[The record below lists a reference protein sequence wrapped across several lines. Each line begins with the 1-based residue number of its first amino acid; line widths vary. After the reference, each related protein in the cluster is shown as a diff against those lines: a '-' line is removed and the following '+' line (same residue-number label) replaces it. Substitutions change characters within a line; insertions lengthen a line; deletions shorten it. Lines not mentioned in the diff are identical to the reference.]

1 MKQAKKIITRMLLNN
16 WGGISHRMMEFHEYV
31 NLFSGKSGS
40 GKSTVMDAIQVVLYG
55 SMSASFLN
63 KAADDAKNRRSVM
76 SYLRGEQKDGT
87 ANRGGQDFGST
98 LVLEI
103 KDTGSGITTCFG
115 VLFEIGRADT
125 DINGKYT
132 FFSHSGS
139 MPDDEYLEEGGIP
152 YSRGRMKKLCEA
164 RKSSPDNR
172 GRGEVNRLYPSR
184 ESYVNTLYEVI
195 LGSVDAQRL
204 MTMEKSAIALRMTN
218 GTGQFIK
225 DYMFPKSR
233 ESAIEKISEQLG
245 AYREIKERVEDLERR
260 IRLLSEIRES
270 HEGLIKTRADMVH
283 AETVLKYIE
292 IESTRAHLET
302 RTQDLKKEA
311 EAVAHLQKQQA
322 EEEKTSETL
331 AAELVEVQAALR
343 SSGYGQKQK
352 ELTELENTVL
362 LLSGNS
368 RQWRKLLDDL
378 SVWETEET
386 VSGYVSN
393 FALQLLDE
401 FRKGKVTEE
410 NCKELQKRL
419 EEARE
424 NVEEELEDLTER
436 QRILSAELEE
446 KKEILDELKH
456 DRKPYDKN
464 LRQARTQL
472 ESALS
477 NLYGKKAPV
486 YILADLFDVTDEKW
500 KNAVEGRLGR
510 LKYSLVTAPEYALD
524 AANLFR
530 RLKKF
535 QEVDLINTQ
544 AILKDQPQAQ
554 PGTLYEAVRAEESFV
569 DDCLKRYLGR
579 TVKCES
585 LEELS
590 KVRDGVTPD
599 CYSYSNYMFRHLRE
613 KDYTLRACIGTKVSR
628 TKMTELSDRVNV
640 LENEL
645 EEYASTCRSLKK
657 ALNFEMLHMEPEHVL
672 ELSQAAAD
680 LERYYKKQ
688 EKLEQEIRELQNGS
702 LTAQLETQ
710 KEELTAKQQEQ
721 NRKVGMLQ
729 TEMIEHIRV
738 QGSIESDVKKYKE
751 NLAALSEG
759 FVENEELAAEVS
771 EQLLTQSE
779 TSYRNRMT
787 RELTSLQELEQEQ
800 QENRSR
806 ARMDFNRI
814 YAAYGL
820 SGVEKENDAYDRIL
834 EQCQR
839 DYEPQY
845 KEEFRMQCDQVY
857 TSLRDNVIAAI
868 HGEIK
873 AAYRHAREINR
884 LLSRIR
890 FSDSTYQ
897 IEIRPADNE
906 NGQFYEM
913 LMASELDSKVL
924 DNNGFDGQMSL
935 LEDEFYMKYKDKIDL
950 LTEKFMP
957 LQEGD
962 AQNLNAKRQEMEQYA
977 DYRNYLTFS
986 MYERVEDEDG
996 SVRKNHVDKMAGRD
1010 SGGEGQ
1016 NPKYVALL
1024 AGFAMLYMQQ
1034 SSRDSKVRLVLLDEA
1049 FSKMDKERSEV
1060 CLRYARELDLQLI
1073 VCVPDERL
1081 QSLIQNVDCVY
1092 GFRRFQNQISMM
1104 HIDKGDYLN
1113 LLEG

>member
-1 MKQAKKIITRMLLNN
+1 MLLNN

-115 VLFEIGRADT
+115 VLFEISRADT

-139 MPDDEYLEEGGIP
+139 MPEDEYLEEGGIP

-270 HEGLIKTRADMVH
+270 HEGLIKSRADMVH

-302 RTQDLKKEA
+302 RTQDLKKET
-311 EAVAHLQKQQA
+311 EAVANLQKQQA

-343 SSGYGQKQK
+343 SSDYGQKQK

-378 SVWETEET
+378 SAWETEET

-645 EEYASTCRSLKK
+645 DEYASTCRSLKK

-710 KEELTAKQQEQ
+710 KEELIAKQQEQ

-729 TEMIEHIRV
+729 AEMIEHIRV
-738 QGSIESDVKKYKE
+738 QGSIESDVKKYEE
-751 NLAALSEG
+751 NLAVLSEG

-814 YAAYGL
+814 YASYGL

-834 EQCQR
+834 EQCKR

-957 LQEGD
+957 PQESD

-996 SVRKNHVDKMAGRD
+996 SVRKNHVDEMAGRD

>member
-1 MKQAKKIITRMLLNN
+1 MLLNN

-103 KDTGSGITTCFG
+103 EDTGNGITTCFG
-115 VLFEIGRADT
+115 VLFEIGKADT

-139 MPDDEYLEEGGIP
+139 MPEDEYLEEGGIP

-292 IESTRAHLET
+292 IESIRAHLET
-302 RTQDLKKEA
+302 RTQDLKKET
-311 EAVAHLQKQQA
+311 EAVANLQKQQA

-343 SSGYGQKQK
+343 SSDYGQKQK

-378 SVWETEET
+378 SAWETEET

-486 YILADLFDVTDEKW
+486 YILADL
-500 KNAVEGRLGR
+500 
-510 LKYSLVTAPEYALD
+510 
-524 AANLFR
+524 
-530 RLKKF
+530 
-535 QEVDLINTQ
+535 
-544 AILKDQPQAQ
+544 
-554 PGTLYEAVRAEESFV
+554 
-569 DDCLKRYLGR
+569 
-579 TVKCES
+579 
-585 LEELS
+585 
-590 KVRDGVTPD
+590 
-599 CYSYSNYMFRHLRE
+599 
-613 KDYTLRACIGTKVSR
+613 
-628 TKMTELSDRVNV
+628 
-640 LENEL
+640 
-645 EEYASTCRSLKK
+645 
-657 ALNFEMLHMEPEHVL
+657 
-672 ELSQAAAD
+672 
-680 LERYYKKQ
+680 
-688 EKLEQEIRELQNGS
+688 
-702 LTAQLETQ
+702 
-710 KEELTAKQQEQ
+710 
-721 NRKVGMLQ
+721 
-729 TEMIEHIRV
+729 
-738 QGSIESDVKKYKE
+738 
-751 NLAALSEG
+751 
-759 FVENEELAAEVS
+759 
-771 EQLLTQSE
+771 
-779 TSYRNRMT
+779 
-787 RELTSLQELEQEQ
+787 LTSLTK
-800 QENRSR
+800 NG
-806 ARMDFNRI
+806 RMRW
-814 YAAYGL
+814 
-820 SGVEKENDAYDRIL
+820 K
-834 EQCQR
+834 
-839 DYEPQY
+839 
-845 KEEFRMQCDQVY
+845 
-857 TSLRDNVIAAI
+857 
-868 HGEIK
+868 
-873 AAYRHAREINR
+873 
-884 LLSRIR
+884 
-890 FSDSTYQ
+890 
-897 IEIRPADNE
+897 
-906 NGQFYEM
+906 
-913 LMASELDSKVL
+913 
-924 DNNGFDGQMSL
+924 DGW
-935 LEDEFYMKYKDKIDL
+935 
-950 LTEKFMP
+950 
-957 LQEGD
+957 
-962 AQNLNAKRQEMEQYA
+962 
-977 DYRNYLTFS
+977 
-986 MYERVEDEDG
+986 V
-996 SVRKNHVDKMAGRD
+996 V
-1010 SGGEGQ
+1010 
-1016 NPKYVALL
+1016 
-1024 AGFAMLYMQQ
+1024 
-1034 SSRDSKVRLVLLDEA
+1034 
-1049 FSKMDKERSEV
+1049 
-1060 CLRYARELDLQLI
+1060 
-1073 VCVPDERL
+1073 
-1081 QSLIQNVDCVY
+1081 
-1092 GFRRFQNQISMM
+1092 
-1104 HIDKGDYLN
+1104 
-1113 LLEG
+1113 